1 MKAPTRSVQNPRE
14 VNYSRW
20 KRAGLVDSDP
30 YYNPNLTRRGVGFSI
45 DPVESAL
52 KMLHVTA

>member
-1 MKAPTRSVQNPRE
+1 MQNPRE